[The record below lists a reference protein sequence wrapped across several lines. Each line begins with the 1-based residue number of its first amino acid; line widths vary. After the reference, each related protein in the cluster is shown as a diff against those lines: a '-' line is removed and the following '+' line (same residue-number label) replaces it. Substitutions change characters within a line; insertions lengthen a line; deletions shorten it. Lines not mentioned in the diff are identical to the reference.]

1 MSNSFQSC
9 DAKAIL
15 ATPIPRRQ
23 VCDRITWTNATDG
36 KYSVKSGYKYWH
48 SNFSTCRRVN
58 ISQGWSNLWKLE
70 IPHKVKIFIW
80 RLCRNNVP
88 VRKVLRSRGVQ
99 TPIMCLMCGDDVEHL
114 LHLFLDCS
122 FAQECWGL
130 MGLSFDVLSIEDFQ
144 EWLLD
149 KLTTGSKDSKVQL
162 VTVLWT
168 VWNARNL
175 KVWEGKVIASSIAL
189 QWSNSHIV

>member
-1 MSNSFQSC
+1 M
-9 DAKAIL
+9 
-15 ATPIPRRQ
+15 
-23 VCDRITWTNATDG
+23 
-36 KYSVKSGYKYWH
+36 
-48 SNFSTCRRVN
+48 VN
-58 ISQGWSNLWKLE
+58 IVLNPVINIGTQISVRVEELTLVKDGATCGNWRFP
-70 IPHKVKIFIW
+70 IKVKNFIW